1 MEEFPVIFHEELPRL
16 QPKTEVEVTIEVTT
30 DVAPETTPI
39 SKAQYWMSPSKLK
52 ELSNIKYVTQVT
64 L

>member
-1 MEEFPVIFHEELPRL
+1 MVEEFPVIFHEELPRL
-16 QPKTEVEVTIEVTT
+16 PPKTEVEVTT